1 MDKFAGLDGHT
12 SSCTLGVVNPKGKH
26 LSCQVIE
33 TNGEA
38 LVNVITGIPGKVHLC
53 IEEGSQSSW
62 LAEILSPHV
71 AELVVVGLGQRRS
84 KGQKNDQR
92 DAFALADMLRNN
104 DLESVVYKQVGPYGT
119 LRQLVKVHTQIVRD
133 VVRVKNRLRA
143 IYRSRGVRS
152 DKTIYHPNHRAAW
165 LEQVPKSSRA
175 AAGHLYDQL
184 DALLPVRA
192 AAEKD
197 LVKEAHRHPISRLL
211 ETCPGFGPIRVAQVV
226 ATVVSPSRF
235 RKRQQ
240 FWSYCGL
247 GILMRSS
254 ADWRQ
259 LPDGSWQRVMV
270 NTTRGL
276 NHNHN
281 HMLKAVFK
289 GAATTVISLSPADEP
304 LRQVYLRQT
313 AAGTKPTM
321 AKLTLARKLAA
332 LLLSMWKH
340 QEVYDAKRIEVG

>member
-1 MDKFAGLDGHT
+1 MHKFAGLDGHT

-26 LSCQVIE
+26 LSCQVVE

-38 LVNVITGIPGKVHLC
+38 LVNAVTSIPGKLHLC
-53 IEEGSQSSW
+53 LEEGTQSSW

-71 AELVVVGLGQRRS
+71 EELVVVGVGRKRS
-84 KGQKNDQR
+84 KGPKDDKR

-104 DLESVVYKQVGPYGT
+104 DLESVVYKQVGPFST
-119 LRQLVKVHTQIVRD
+119 LRQLVKVHAQIVRD
-133 VVRVKNRLRA
+133 VVRVKNRLHSLYRA
-143 IYRSRGVRS
+143 RGVRS
-152 DKTIYHPNHRAAW
+152 DRTIYMPGRRASW
-165 LEQVPKSSRA
+165 LEQVPHSSRA
-175 AAGHLYDQL
+175 AAGHLYEQF
-184 DALLPVRA
+184 DALLPIRA
-192 AAEKD
+192 QAEKD
-197 LVKEAHRHPISRLL
+197 LVKEAHRHAITRLL

-226 ATVVSPSRF
+226 ATVVTPFRF

-254 ADWRQ
+254 SDWDQR
-259 LPDGSWQRVMV
+259 PDGSWQRVKV
-270 NTTRGL
+270 NATRGL
-276 NHNHN
+276 NQNHN
-281 HMLKAVFK
+281 RMLKAAFK
-289 GAATTVISLSPADEP
+289 GAATTVVSLSPADEP
-304 LRQVYLRQT
+304 LRLGYQRRL

-340 QEVYDAKRIEVG
+340 EEAYDGMRIEVG